1 MKHRT
6 SVLNIAILVLV
17 FAVAGAAQSTEIDS
31 RDLLA
36 EAEQVLRDQKMFE
49 LFNNCRAV
57 PVLAGLA
64 SEGDVDGLTKAAI
77 HDLAELR
84 LRSARLYGGTLPEVS
99 PQKVGNG
106 YLSISVDVVGSA
118 FGSGV
123 EFQRRAFINAGGGW
137 VTTWKHGRIGTH
149 DGDGDYILQSVGIAV
164 DNFVLEYLRVNEE
177 ACGRPPD

>member
-57 PVLAGLA
+57 PVLADLA
-64 SEGDVDGLTKAAI
+64 SEGDV
-77 HDLAELR
+77 
-84 LRSARLYGGTLPEVS
+84 
-99 PQKVGNG
+99 
-106 YLSISVDVVGSA
+106 
-118 FGSGV
+118 
-123 EFQRRAFINAGGGW
+123 EFQRGAFINASGGIA
-137 VTTWKHGRIGTH
+137 TTWKHGRIGTH
-149 DGDGDYILQSVGIAV
+149 AGDGDYILQSVGIAV

>member
-57 PVLAGLA
+57 PDKASDNVTVQRFRKDCLRELKKIKTAWSGLNYTTAPGVLILHPSTPSIAPL
-64 SEGDVDGLTKAAI
+64 SDPP
-77 HDLAELR
+77 R
-84 LRSARLYGGTLPEVS
+84 L
-99 PQKVGNG
+99 VG
-106 YLSISVDVVGSA
+106 
-118 FGSGV
+118 
-123 EFQRRAFINAGGGW
+123 
-137 VTTWKHGRIGTH
+137 
-149 DGDGDYILQSVGIAV
+149 
-164 DNFVLEYLRVNEE
+164 
-177 ACGRPPD
+177 

>member
-57 PVLAGLA
+57 PDKASDNVTVQRFRKDCLRELKKIKMAWPGLNYTTAPGVLILA
-64 SEGDVDGLTKAAI
+64 IPRPRPSRAVIRPAAPRGI
-77 HDLAELR
+77 DPR
-84 LRSARLYGGTLPEVS
+84 VLPW
-99 PQKVGNG
+99 
-106 YLSISVDVVGSA
+106 
-118 FGSGV
+118 
-123 EFQRRAFINAGGGW
+123 RRA
-137 VTTWKHGRIGTH
+137 R
-149 DGDGDYILQSVGIAV
+149 
-164 DNFVLEYLRVNEE
+164 
-177 ACGRPPD
+177 